1 MIAAARE
8 APRRRPA
15 PPTPRPRPPRRP
27 APPLAPPT
35 ALPAQPGPGPANR
48 GPLPLPPRP
57 RPRPRR
63 APEAREP
70 RAPCGTHHPAPATEG
85 ERRGAARP
93 PVTPRASAATHG
105 SGVAGAR
112 QPALAL
118 AVPWPP
124 LCNEGAPRT
133 RGNPLPPR
141 RGRSEPVPGRRGAGR
156 PLPSPH
162 AAARGRRMR
171 AAEGAAL
178 AEQGAGPRSTPRWTR
193 LCRDG
198 IPEAVAPRET
208 RTGGLRGESWG
219 LRKASAPELGTCCG
233 EARPRR
239 CPRPRCP
246 GRTGLVPGVLSGPR
260 WRRVP
265 DSRARGAA
273 PAPGSPALNRLILH
287 SGDSNGHA
295 FIYSSPPF
303 RQDSQNTAEWPRDH
317 LRKTPARPEVGR
329 RNKAMTTNAA
339 FLVYFQSHNKPE
351 SRNSRVII
359 GLLPSRKTVE
369 HWCLRESETD
379 PQCLPHVP

>member
-1 MIAAARE
+1 MVLPGYRKINRPSGKIKEDECQPPRAGTQGGREPSSAPHRTAAARVAE
-8 APRRRPA
+8 AAKPLAGPSRRHMRLLGGGACARRRGVG
-15 PPTPRPRPPRRP
+15 
-27 APPLAPPT
+27 L
-35 ALPAQPGPGPANR
+35 
-48 GPLPLPPRP
+48 
-57 RPRPRR
+57 
-63 APEAREP
+63 
-70 RAPCGTHHPAPATEG
+70 
-85 ERRGAARP
+85 GAASGSGSGSG
-93 PVTPRASAATHG
+93 SAAS
-105 SGVAGAR
+105 SGF
-112 QPALAL
+112 LAL
-118 AVPWPP
+118 GRYLSRSGRARH
-124 LCNEGAPRT
+124 GA
-133 RGNPLPPR
+133 
-141 RGRSEPVPGRRGAGR
+141 
-156 PLPSPH
+156 
-162 AAARGRRMR
+162 
-171 AAEGAAL
+171 
-178 AEQGAGPRSTPRWTR
+178 RSTPRWTR

-219 LRKASAPELGTCCG
+219 LRKASAPELGTCWR

-246 GRTGLVPGVLSGPR
+246 GRTGLVPGVLSGRR

-317 LRKTPARPEVGR
+317 LPKTPARPEVGR
-329 RNKAMTTNAA
+329 RNKAMMTNAA

-351 SRNSRVII
+351 SRNSWVII

-369 HWCLRESETD
+369 HWCLKESETD
-379 PQCLPHVP
+379 PQCLPHMP